1 MPAPRIVLQFE
12 AGQSAPRPA
21 DLRRLAARV
30 AQGEGLRGGVEIA
43 FCADETV
50 RALNKRHRKLDKV
63 TDVLSF
69 EWGEEEF
76 AGEIYIASP
85 QAKRQAP
92 RFNNNYF
99 NELRRLIVHGMLHL
113 CGHDHMRAG
122 ERARM
127 RALEDRYLAIKAPK
141 AAKSPKP
148 ARPGK
153 SPRIGKPAKL
163 SPEISRKKVVTSP
176 KPRLPRAKRHA

>member
-1 MPAPRIVLQFE
+1 MAGAAVSSITLQYE
-12 AGQSAPRPA
+12 EGQTVPRPA
-21 DLRRLAARV
+21 DLKKLAARV
-30 AQGEGLRGGVEIA
+30 AKGEGLRGGVEIA

-69 EWGEEEF
+69 EWEEEDF
-76 AGEIYIASP
+76 AGEIYIANP

-113 CGHDHMRAG
+113 CGYDHMQSG
-122 ERARM
+122 ERVRM
-127 RALEDRYLAIKAPK
+127 RALEDRYLATS
-141 AAKSPKP
+141 AAKGSKKP
-148 ARPGK
+148 LK
-153 SPRIGKPAKL
+153 QPR
-163 SPEISRKKVVTSP
+163 STVSRKKP
-176 KPRLPRAKRHA
+176 AA

>member
-1 MPAPRIVLQFE
+1 MAGAAVSRITLQYE
-12 AGQSAPRPA
+12 EGQTVPRPA
-21 DLRRLAARV
+21 DLKKLAARV
-30 AQGEGLRGGVEIA
+30 AKGEGLRGGVEIA

-69 EWGEEEF
+69 EWDEEDF
-76 AGEIYIASP
+76 AGEIYIANP

-113 CGHDHMRAG
+113 CGHDHMQSG
-122 ERARM
+122 ERVRM
-127 RALEDRYLAIKAPK
+127 RALEDRYLAGPSAPRPAPGLK
-141 AAKSPKP
+141 KP
-148 ARPGK
+148 LK
-153 SPRIGKPAKL
+153 QPRSKV
-163 SPEISRKKVVTSP
+163 SRKKP
-176 KPRLPRAKRHA
+176 AA

>member
-1 MPAPRIVLQFE
+1 
-12 AGQSAPRPA
+12 
-21 DLRRLAARV
+21 
-30 AQGEGLRGGVEIA
+30 VEIA

-69 EWGEEEF
+69 AWDPEEGEEDF
-76 AGEIYIASP
+76 AGEIYIANT

-99 NELRRLIVHGMLHL
+99 NELRRLVVHGMLHL
-113 CGHDHMRAG
+113 CGHDHMKAG

-127 RALEDRYLAIKAPK
+127 RALEDRYLAAAAPI
-141 AAKSPKP
+141 AKVS
-148 ARPGK
+148 AVH
-153 SPRIGKPAKL
+153 L
-163 SPEISRKKVVTSP
+163 KKTQ
-176 KPRLPRAKRHA
+176 KTR

>member
-1 MPAPRIVLQFE
+1 MAPSRRPASRIALQFE
-12 AGQSAPRPA
+12 EGQTVPRPG
-21 DLRRLAARV
+21 DLKKLAEAV
-30 AQGEGLRGGVEIA
+30 AKGEGLAGAVEIA

-69 EWGEEEF
+69 EWGEEDF
-76 AGEIYIASP
+76 AGEIYVANP

-99 NELRRLIVHGMLHL
+99 NELRRLVVHGMLHL
-113 CGHDHMRAG
+113 CGHDHMKPG

-127 RALEDRYLAIKAPK
+127 RALEDRYLAVPSASISAK
-141 AAKSPKP
+141 AAKKP
-148 ARPGK
+148 LKQAR
-153 SPRIGKPAKL
+153 STV
-163 SPEISRKKVVTSP
+163 SRKKP
-176 KPRLPRAKRHA
+176 AA